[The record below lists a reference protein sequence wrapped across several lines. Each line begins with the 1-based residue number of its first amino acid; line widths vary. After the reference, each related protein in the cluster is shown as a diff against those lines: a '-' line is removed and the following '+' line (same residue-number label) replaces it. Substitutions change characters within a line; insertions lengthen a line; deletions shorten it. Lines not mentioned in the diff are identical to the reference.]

1 MPDIR
6 RDFVVMQP
14 DKTAAIEAAD
24 EGLYERLDAN
34 YQDFHG
40 HELIACHDFSEDW
53 PTWEIHPHGDEFVML
68 MSGEVT
74 LTLLVDD
81 EPQRTTLSREGEYVI
96 VPRNTWHTAATSV
109 PTRMLFVTPGEGTL
123 NRAR

>member
-1 MPDIR
+1 MVGCFGLIAFTRISPDI
-6 RDFVVMQP
+6 VMS
-14 DKTAAIEAAD
+14 A
-24 EGLYERLDAN
+24 GL
-34 YQDFHG
+34 
-40 HELIACHDFSEDW
+40 
-53 PTWEIHPHGDEFVML
+53 TV
-68 MSGEVT
+68 
-74 LTLLVDD
+74 LLVDD